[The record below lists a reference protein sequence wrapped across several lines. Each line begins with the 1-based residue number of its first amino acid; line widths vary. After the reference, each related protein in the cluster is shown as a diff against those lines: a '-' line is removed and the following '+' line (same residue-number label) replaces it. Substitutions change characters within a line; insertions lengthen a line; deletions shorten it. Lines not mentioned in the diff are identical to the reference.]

1 MARHTSTRGFLIGK
15 GSSGLAIR
23 HALTVPRHPT
33 PIETY
38 RARSRRLRVE
48 DSARSDDARRRESQR
63 LEPSLFGFEELW
75 DVVQV
80 RERELEVPFRDRA
93 FASLDTEHQGSSPQR
108 IDLSC

>member
-1 MARHTSTRGFLIGK
+1 
-15 GSSGLAIR
+15 
-23 HALTVPRHPT
+23 
-33 PIETY
+33 
-38 RARSRRLRVE
+38 LRVE

-63 LEPSLFGFEELW
+63 LEPGLFGFEELG